1 MQVTLKTTLRSL
13 ITFLP
18 LCSFAKINYRTGAY
32 ETSAV
37 DVEISMAQSRGS
49 PSFQLRRSYN
59 SRSLHAG
66 AFGFGWCADFEKSLD
81 LRHHEKIYLHDCRF
95 SADRVY
101 EKRRPGRYVSPEDP
115 EDVISVKRDGYQ
127 RQTRTTL
134 QTFSAHGHLTSL
146 SDLRVDPHRFTLKI
160 LYDGEEGLRALQL
173 PDSPEILIQL
183 DSSRRRILTATQ
195 AGKIIA
201 RYNYDNGNLV
211 TASTTSHRSGA
222 AITTRY
228 RYDDAHNLIA
238 IDRDDKVSEL
248 ITYDTA
254 TDTVR
259 HVAES
264 AGCQETVTIAASSLK
279 KDRARTVEERIVS
292 KRTCPHA
299 RTAVEVHRF
308 TYTANGRDRISSTSS
323 QGGPIP

>member
-13 ITFLP
+13 ITFIP

-37 DVEISMAQSRGS
+37 DAEISMAESGDGLF
-49 PSFQLRRSYN
+49 FQLRRSYN
-59 SRSLHAG
+59 SRTLHAG

-101 EKRRPGRYVSPEDP
+101 EKRRPGRYVSLEDP
-115 EDVISVKRDGYQ
+115 DDVISVSRDGYQ
-127 RQTRTTL
+127 RKTRTTL
-134 QTFSAHGHLTSL
+134 QTFSTHGHLTSL

-173 PDSPEILIQL
+173 PDSSEILVQL
-183 DSSRRRILTATQ
+183 DPSRRRILTATQ

-201 RYNYDNGNLV
+201 RYNYDNGNLIM
-211 TASTTSHRSGA
+211 ASTTRLRSGA

-228 RYDDAHNLIA
+228 RYDDAHNLTA
-238 IDRDDKVSEL
+238 IDRGDEASEL

-264 AGCQETVTIAASSLK
+264 SGCQETVTIASSPLK

-292 KRTCPHA
+292 KRACPHA
-299 RTAVEVHRF
+299 RTTVAVHRF
-308 TYTANGRDRISSTSS
+308 TYTANTRGRISSTYS